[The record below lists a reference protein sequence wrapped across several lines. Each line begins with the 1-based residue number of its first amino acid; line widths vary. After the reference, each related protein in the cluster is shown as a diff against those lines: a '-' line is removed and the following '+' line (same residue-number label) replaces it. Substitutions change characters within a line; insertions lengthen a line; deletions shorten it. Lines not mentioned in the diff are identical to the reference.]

1 MCYEGNKY
9 IRNQISTYEKKY
21 QNPPLYQVPSG
32 LDQVVPVRERER
44 RASPRVRFFSRLAAL
59 EDAGC
64 VYLVCRVGEFVVVFI
79 QFQNSPRRVLSE
91 LLLFWISEK
100 SAPVFFLNFLKNS
113 LSPNKCDRVDFSVL

>member
-44 RASPRVRFFSRLAAL
+44 EGPAPECASSVDLQRLKTQ
-59 EDAGC
+59 
-64 VYLVCRVGEFVVVFI
+64 VVSI
-79 QFQNSPRRVLSE
+79 
-91 LLLFWISEK
+91 
-100 SAPVFFLNFLKNS
+100 
-113 LSPNKCDRVDFSVL
+113 